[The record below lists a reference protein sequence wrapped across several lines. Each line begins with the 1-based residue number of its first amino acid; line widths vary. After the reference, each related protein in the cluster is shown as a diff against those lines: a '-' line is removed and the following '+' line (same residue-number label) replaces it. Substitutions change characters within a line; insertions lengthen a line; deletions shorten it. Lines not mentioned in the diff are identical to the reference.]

1 MTPAT
6 IRLLQLND
14 VRLVGRLT
22 RDPEVRYTAKG
33 QAVAR
38 LDIAVNRRYKDGTGE
53 WREEATFVP
62 ITVWREAAER
72 CRERLKKGSPVY
84 VEGRLKSTSWE
95 TKDGQKRSGL
105 EVEAFRLQFLEKTGP
120 SDAGDSDSDSVGEG
134 AAAPASPASAALS
147 SRASAPVS
155 DDEIPF

>member
-1 MTPAT
+1 RRTPEGPQRIAGAAARRT
-6 IRLLQLND
+6 ARRAGACAGIRSRARREPVMIPTTLRLLQLND

-38 LDIAVNRRYKDGTGE
+38 LDIAVNRRFKDASGE

-72 CRERLKKGSPVY
+72 CKERLKKGSP
-84 VEGRLKSTSWE
+84 
-95 TKDGQKRSGL
+95 
-105 EVEAFRLQFLEKTGP
+105 
-120 SDAGDSDSDSVGEG
+120 
-134 AAAPASPASAALS
+134 
-147 SRASAPVS
+147 
-155 DDEIPF
+155 